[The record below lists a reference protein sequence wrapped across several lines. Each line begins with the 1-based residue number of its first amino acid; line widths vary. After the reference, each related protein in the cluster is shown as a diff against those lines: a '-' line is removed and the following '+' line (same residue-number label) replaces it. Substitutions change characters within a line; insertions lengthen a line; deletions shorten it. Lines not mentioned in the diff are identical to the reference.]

1 MNPSYRSDS
10 AHNPANPPVSPM
22 PATPEVPNSYSPS
35 VPMSVYRELAAE
47 LQATKAMA
55 ESINGQNQHLA
66 RQNQLLRQEI
76 YRVVQTTLQL
86 GQYAGVAQPADV
98 EVTLP
103 TDLPSVETET
113 PVPEMLRPEPLRT
126 ENRRTDGPRGI
137 ANGAAAS
144 TARRVPRPIA
154 KQPKGSPDERSNRAS
169 GKIIPQALAIV
180 PKFFTEQS
188 GEKQPYELDADRAKE
203 VSGLWLVVSVILIIL
218 TAFGA
223 GFLIM
228 RPLLNSDR

>member
-1 MNPSYRSDS
+1 
-10 AHNPANPPVSPM
+10 M

-86 GQYAGVAQPADV
+86 GQYAGVAQPADI

-103 TDLPSVETET
+103 TDLPLAEPSV
-113 PVPEMLRPEPLRT
+113 PGVSRPESPRPESFTT
-126 ENRRTDGPRGI
+126 EDPRV
-137 ANGAAAS
+137 AAS
-144 TARRVPRPIA
+144 GGARKTSRRVPRPIA
-154 KQPKGSPDERSNRAS
+154 RHPQGTTSEEHPNRAG
-169 GKIIPQALAIV
+169 GKIPQALAIV

-228 RPLLNSDR
+228 RPLLGGDR

>member
-1 MNPSYRSDS
+1 
-10 AHNPANPPVSPM
+10 M

-86 GQYAGVAQPADV
+86 GQYAGVAQPAEV

-103 TDLPSVETET
+103 TDLPSAE
-113 PVPEMLRPEPLRT
+113 PPIPEMLRPEPLRT
-126 ENRRTDGPRGI
+126 EIPRTEGPRGV
-137 ANGAAAS
+137 ASGAAAPP
-144 TARRVPRPIA
+144 ARRVPRPIA
-154 KQPKGSPDERSNRAS
+154 KQPKGSPDERSNRAG
-169 GKIIPQALAIV
+169 GKIPQALAIV

-188 GEKQPYELDADRAKE
+188 GDKQPYELDADRAKE
-203 VSGLWLVVSVILIIL
+203 ISGLWLVVSVILIIL

-228 RPLLNSDR
+228 RPLLGGDR